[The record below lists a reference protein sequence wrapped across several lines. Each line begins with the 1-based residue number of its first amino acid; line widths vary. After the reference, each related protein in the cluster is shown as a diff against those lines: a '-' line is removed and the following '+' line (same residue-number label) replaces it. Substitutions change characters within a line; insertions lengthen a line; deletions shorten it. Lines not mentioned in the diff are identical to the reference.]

1 MDKMQ
6 SSCHQRSSSRQGA
19 NAVTFTRPVAP
30 SDIDLICH
38 HRQEMFREAG
48 SPVSDL
54 DAMAVPFRRWLTDRL
69 ADGTYFGFVVEAKG
83 RPIGAVGLM
92 EINWPPHPAHPV
104 DDRRGYILNLFVE
117 PEYRGRGVA
126 RNLMEASDREFA
138 RRGLSYA
145 ILHATAMGRPL
156 YEGNGWQPTT
166 EMAKT
171 LS

>member
-1 MDKMQ
+1 MQ
-6 SSCHQRSSSRQGA
+6 PSCHQRSSSRQGA

-54 DAMAVPFRRWLTDRL
+54 NAMAVPFRRW
-69 ADGTYFGFVVEAKG
+69 
-83 RPIGAVGLM
+83 LM

-156 YEGNGWQPTT
+156 YERNGWQPTT
-166 EMAKT
+166 EM
-171 LS
+171 